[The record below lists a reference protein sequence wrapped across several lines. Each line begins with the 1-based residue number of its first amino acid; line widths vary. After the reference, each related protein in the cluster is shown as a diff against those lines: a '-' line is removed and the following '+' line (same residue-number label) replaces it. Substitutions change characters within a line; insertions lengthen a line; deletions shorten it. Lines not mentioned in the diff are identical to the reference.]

1 MGRKLL
7 LSLVGMC
14 GFTGIADASC
24 YMCEVIKERNAKAP
38 PPKHEYYDDYLKEL
52 REDGVPLPGEI
63 SFEEESDAAD
73 EKKDK

>member
-7 LSLVGMC
+7 LSIVGICSMT
-14 GFTGIADASC
+14 GFAEAGC

-63 SFEEESDAAD
+63 SFEDESDAKP
-73 EKKDK
+73 EK